1 MSRKFESEYRVT
13 GVAEV
18 LKTENA
24 FRQDVDLRLDRLE
37 QRDSVIDT
45 AAREVVDRSVRF
57 VEQEIAPIAADLV
70 ALRDGIPVAIAQAQE
85 QVDTFVAGAQ
95 QQVDGFIAA
104 ADQQV
109 DSFVAA
115 AGAQVAAFVTAAQHQ
130 VDELVAGGIDDGT
143 F

>member
-18 LKTENA
+18 LKSENA

-37 QRDSVIDT
+37 QRDSVIDN
-45 AAREVVDRSVRF
+45 AAREVVDRAVRF

-95 QQVDGFIAA
+95 QQIDGL
-104 ADQQV
+104 
-109 DSFVAA
+109 VAV
-115 AGAQVAAFVTAAQHQ
+115 AGQQVAAFVVAAQHQ
-130 VDELVAGGIDDGT
+130 VDDLIAGGIDDGT